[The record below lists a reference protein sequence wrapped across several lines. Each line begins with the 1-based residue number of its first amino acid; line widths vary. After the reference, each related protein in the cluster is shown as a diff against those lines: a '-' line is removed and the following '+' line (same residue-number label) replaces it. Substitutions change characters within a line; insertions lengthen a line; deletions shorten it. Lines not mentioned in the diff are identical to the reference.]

1 MNIIRTAVF
10 LGTSPTHHTTWTMM
24 QKSFS
29 VQFLGNSKS
38 LQIILHVH
46 NEMRFA
52 LSAMPGSRQ
61 QQRCQRAETMFDCKK
76 KLLLQNASTPD
87 CLNRVHSTVRLLA
100 ELVEE
105 QFRFSPN
112 SLLRNS
118 SSKQY
123 KRESLVPH
131 TPENWLH
138 FFLDNFLLSKL

>member
-1 MNIIRTAVF
+1 MKYNFVSIYISCVVVCFTHAF
-10 LGTSPTHHTTWTMM
+10 LQVESEHHQNSCFPRYIPNTSHTTWTMM

-29 VQFLGNSKS
+29 VQFLRNSKS

-112 SLLRNS
+112 SLLRS
-118 SSKQY
+118 SS
-123 KRESLVPH
+123 
-131 TPENWLH
+131 
-138 FFLDNFLLSKL
+138 